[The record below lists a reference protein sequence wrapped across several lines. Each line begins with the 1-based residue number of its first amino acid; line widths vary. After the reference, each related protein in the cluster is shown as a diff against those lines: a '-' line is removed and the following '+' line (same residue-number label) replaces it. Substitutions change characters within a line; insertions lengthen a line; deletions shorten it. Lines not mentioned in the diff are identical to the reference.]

1 MTPAQALLADP
12 GLARVL
18 ALLNGGGEQAR
29 VVGGAV
35 RNALMGRPHTDHD
48 VTTTAVPAMVIARCR
63 AAGLRTIP
71 TGIAHGTVTVLAEG
85 RPYEVTTLREDV
97 ETDGRH
103 AVIRFGRDFEQD
115 AMRRDFTIN
124 ALSVDLEG
132 EIHDYTGGLADLA
145 AERVRFI
152 GDPATRIRE
161 DYLRTLRFFRF
172 TAEYAGGAPDP
183 EGLSAAVAE
192 RGGLARLSRERVRQ
206 ELLKLVA
213 ARRAPDA
220 VAAMSEAGLLGPL
233 LAGVPQ
239 PCRLGR
245 LATIAPDAGAL
256 PRLAAL
262 GVIVREDAERLRDLL
277 KLSNAEATRL
287 AAAADALARLHGTD
301 GAPQPRLLR
310 EVLYDHGR
318 VGADDGLVLAWAE
331 SGAPA
336 DDPGWAAARR
346 FLADTPEPRLPF
358 SGSDLIARGLPAGKP
373 LGQALKRLQAAW
385 IRAGFPQD
393 PHALA
398 ELLERAMP
406 EAGGPD

>member
-1 MTPAQALLADP
+1 MTPTRVLLADP

-18 ALLNGGGEQAR
+18 ALLNGDGEQAR

-48 VTTTAVPAMVIARCR
+48 VTTTAFPDVVVARAR

-85 RPYEVTTLREDV
+85 RPFEVTTLREDV

-132 EIHDYTGGLADLA
+132 RIHDYTGGLDDLA

-152 GDPATRIRE
+152 GNPATRIRE

-172 TAEYAGGAPDP
+172 SAEYAGGDLDPD
-183 EGLSAAVAE
+183 GLAATVAE
-192 RGGLARLSRERVRQ
+192 RDGLARLSRERVRQ

-213 ARRAPDA
+213 ARRAPEA

-233 LAGVPQ
+233 LTGVPQ
-239 PCRLGR
+239 PRR
-245 LATIAPDAGAL
+245 LARLVAIAPEAGAL

-262 GVIVREDAERLRDLL
+262 GVTVREDAERLREVM
-277 KLSNAEATRL
+277 KLSNAEAARL
-287 AAAADALARLHGTD
+287 ATAAEALARLHG
-301 GAPQPRLLR
+301 GVEPPSPRLLR
-310 EVLYDHGR
+310 ELLFDHGR
-318 VGADDGLVLAWAE
+318 SGADDGVLLAWAE
-331 SGAPA
+331 SGAPV
-336 DDPGWAAARR
+336 DDVGWAAGRR

-358 SGSDLIARGLPAGKP
+358 SGSDLIARGFPAGKP
-373 LGQALKRLQAAW
+373 LGQTLKRLQAAW

-398 ELLERAMP
+398 ELLAQATSES
-406 EAGGPD
+406 

>member
-1 MTPAQALLADP
+1 MTPTRVLLADP

-18 ALLNGGGEQAR
+18 ALLNGDGEQAR

-48 VTTTAVPAMVIARCR
+48 VTTTAFPDVVVARAR
-63 AAGLRTIP
+63 AAGLRTVP

-85 RPYEVTTLREDV
+85 RPFEVTTLREDV

-132 EIHDYTGGLADLA
+132 RIHDYTGGLDDLA

-172 TAEYAGGAPDP
+172 SAEYAGGALDPD
-183 EGLSAAVAE
+183 GLAATVAE
-192 RGGLARLSRERVRQ
+192 RDGLARLSRERVRQ

-213 ARRAPDA
+213 ARRAPEA

-233 LAGVPQ
+233 LTGVPQ
-239 PCRLGR
+239 PRR
-245 LATIAPDAGAL
+245 LARLVAIAPEAGAL

-262 GVIVREDAERLRDLL
+262 GVIVPEDAERLREML
-277 KLSNAEATRL
+277 KLSNAEEARL
-287 AAAADALARLHGTD
+287 EAAAEALARLHG
-301 GAPQPRLLR
+301 GMGPPSPRLLR
-310 EVLYDHGR
+310 ELLFDRGR
-318 VGADDGLVLAWAE
+318 TGADDGVLLAWAE
-331 SGAPA
+331 SGAPI
-336 DDPGWAAARR
+336 DDVAWAAGRR

-358 SGSDLIARGLPAGKP
+358 SGSDLIARGIPAGKP
-373 LGQALKRLQAAW
+373 LGAALKRLQAAW

-398 ELLERAMP
+398 ELLERAMSQS
-406 EAGGPD
+406 